1 MAKIISKNALPS
13 NVSNKQAKQ
22 KKVGPCDATPSLRI
36 AMDPIDCSFVMPYS
50 VKASTKSANS
60 LMITPLRNIILTI
73 QILLTLQ
80 LKLVQANFTKTYVN
94 YLDLE
99 SHLFRRLLRLS
110 TEVLQ

>member
-1 MAKIISKNALPS
+1 
-13 NVSNKQAKQ
+13 
-22 KKVGPCDATPSLRI
+22 
-36 AMDPIDCSFVMPYS
+36 
-50 VKASTKSANS
+50 
-60 LMITPLRNIILTI
+60 MITPLRNIILTI